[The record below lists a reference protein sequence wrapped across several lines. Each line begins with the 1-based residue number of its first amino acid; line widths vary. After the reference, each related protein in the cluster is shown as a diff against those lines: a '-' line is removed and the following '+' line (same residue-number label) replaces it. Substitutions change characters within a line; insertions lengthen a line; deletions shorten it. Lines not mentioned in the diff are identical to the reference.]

1 MQTSPLIIWQWS
13 QSHCQLFYLSG
24 RLSLQVATTAL
35 QATTFKS
42 LAQLDRNGWHKL
54 LERTT
59 HFSCLECNWSHWR
72 SIHIALLP
80 IFHLLMSALL
90 SSKHQMWHSKA
101 CTTNHT
107 NHAEHDRV
115 HATAYIILVT
125 IITSNY
131 ACMHANMQNPI
142 LQLTSVL
149 WWLVTVKVIK
159 SRLNGRYTK
168 LIHNQHTA
176 EIM

>member
-1 MQTSPLIIWQWS
+1 MQTSPLIVWQWS

-35 QATTFKS
+35 QATTFRS
-42 LAQLDRNGWHKL
+42 LAQLDHNGWHKL

-80 IFHLLMSALL
+80 IFHLLKSALL
-90 SSKHQMWHSKA
+90 LSKHQMWHSKA

-107 NHAEHDRV
+107 NHAEHAWLCSCYCI
-115 HATAYIILVT
+115 HYISLQF
-125 IITSNY
+125 TSNY
-131 ACMHANMQNPI
+131 ACMHANMQNLT

-149 WWLVTVKVIK
+149 WWHVTAKVTK
-159 SRLNGRYTK
+159 YTLNGRYTK
-168 LIHNQHTA
+168 LIHIINIQH
-176 EIM
+176 